1 MMKEETLS
9 NFEQVF
15 ARLGKELSATARAD
29 AAAKII
35 LYAAH
40 ELFGWDACYLIL
52 YDPEQGGVPRPL
64 LIIDTIDGQ
73 HAVLKNEFPTQPTEN
88 MLRAIHENGFLSL
101 YEKRFEL
108 NPSLSFGD
116 RSRRTLSQIFV
127 PVRSGIRTIGILS
140 IQSYDKNAYSE
151 GSLDTLRALANHCAG
166 ALERIWAQEALAQM
180 VERLKA
186 LNQAAHAISSSLDME
201 ELCRAIYDAV
211 ETAMP
216 CNDFVIDGYEPG
228 TNEIVPIYAVEYP
241 RRRVQT
247 GRYFADHGMAG
258 HIVHTKRSLLLNSLE
273 EIEKS
278 GISFEFYGSEG
289 KDMPQSIAAAPM
301 LFHGNVTGMV
311 SAQAYKPKAYTSDDL
326 YLLELLASHAAIA
339 IENARL
345 FAAVQKMADTDFL
358 TGCLNRRKFFELA
371 EHTFDHAHRNRLPL
385 SVIMLDVD
393 EFKRF
398 NDRFGHNVGDRVLK
412 LVAERCKASLRES
425 DILGRLGGEE
435 FVVVLPDTALH
446 QAAQVAK
453 RLHRTV
459 EQANLEG
466 MENILDLVTGERP
479 EQEALG
485 VTISV
490 GVAMFDESCK
500 NIDALIE
507 LADRAMYAG
516 KYAGKNQINIYNE
529 GAV

>member
-1 MMKEETLS
+1 MKEEALS

-15 ARLGKELSATARAD
+15 ARLGKELSATVSAE

-35 LYAAH
+35 LYAAY

-52 YDPEQGGVPRPL
+52 YDPEQGGIPRSL
-64 LIIDTIDGQ
+64 LIIDTIDGR
-73 HAVLKNEFPTQPTEN
+73 HAVLKNEFPPQPTEN

-101 YEKRFEL
+101 YEKNFDID
-108 NPSLSFGD
+108 PSLSFGD
-116 RSRRTLSQIFV
+116 RSRRTLSQMFV
-127 PVRSGIRTIGILS
+127 PVRSGVRTIGILS
-140 IQSYDKNAYSE
+140 IQSYKKHAYSE

-186 LNQAAHAISSSLDME
+186 LHQAAHAISSSLNME
-201 ELCRAIYDAV
+201 ELCNAIFDAV
-211 ETAMP
+211 EAAMP
-216 CNDFVIDGYEPG
+216 CDDFVIDGYEPE
-228 TNEIVPIYAVEYP
+228 TNDIVPIYAIEYP

-247 GRYFADHGMAG
+247 ERYFADHGMAG
-258 HIVHTKRSLLLNSLE
+258 HIVHTKKSLLLNSLE

-278 GISFEFYGSEG
+278 GINFEFYGSDG
-289 KDMPQSIAAAPM
+289 KDLSQSIAAVPM
-301 LFHGNVTGMV
+301 MFHGRVIGMV
-311 SAQAYKPKAYTSDDL
+311 SAQAYKPNAYTRDDL

-345 FAAVQKMADTDFL
+345 FAAVQKMADTDPL

-371 EHTFDHAHRNRLPL
+371 EHAFNEANRSGQPL

-393 EFKRF
+393 GFKRF
-398 NDRFGHNVGDRVLK
+398 NDRFGHHVGDRVLK
-412 LVAERCKASLRES
+412 LVAERCKSSLRET

-435 FVVVLPDTALH
+435 FVVVLPDTPL
-446 QAAQVAK
+446 QRAAQVAK
-453 RLHRTV
+453 RLHRAV

-466 MENILDLVTGERP
+466 MESILDLVTGKSP
-479 EQEALG
+479 GQEALG
-485 VTISV
+485 VTVSV
-490 GVAMFDESCK
+490 GVAMSDETCN

-516 KYAGKNQINIYNE
+516 KYAGKNQINIWNE
-529 GAV
+529 GAA